1 MQTPENESCLTYQMR
16 HASQGLECQLERRE
30 EKRKIR
36 YGRDDF
42 DLLRNLGQINH

>member
-1 MQTPENESCLTYQMR
+1 MSELSDEACLSRPQ
-16 HASQGLECQLERRE
+16 CQLERRE
-30 EKRKIR
+30 KKRKIR